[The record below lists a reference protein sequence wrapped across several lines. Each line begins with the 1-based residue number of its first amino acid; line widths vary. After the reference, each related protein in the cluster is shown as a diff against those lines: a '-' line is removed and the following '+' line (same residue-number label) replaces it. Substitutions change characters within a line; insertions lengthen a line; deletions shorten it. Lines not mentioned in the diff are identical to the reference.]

1 MLRKLSSAEP
11 VQLAAP
17 HQWGGD
23 KAQILITKTATSLLQ
38 IPTWTPP
45 LQVFSL
51 LDPLECLRGDNCPP
65 PPPSTLRLLLHLDRI
80 VCERL
85 TKSVNVWD
93 TGLCLLWKRKGSY
106 RFSTGDYLTAFQSY
120 NGHVFHSLS
129 LIRMCASVCLLLFC
143 YGNICALQCLS
154 LTVAQISVLYK
165 ALWYVYSRWI

>member
-65 PPPSTLRLLLHLDRI
+65 PPPLYSKTVITFGPDCMRTPDEECGCLRH
-80 VCERL
+80 
-85 TKSVNVWD
+85 W
-93 TGLCLLWKRKGSY
+93 LCLLWKRKGSY
-106 RFSTGDYLTAFQSY
+106 RFSTWDYLTAFQSY
-120 NGHVFHSLS
+120 NRHVFHSLS

-143 YGNICALQCLS
+143 YGNICAPIPL
-154 LTVAQISVLYK
+154 
-165 ALWYVYSRWI
+165 